1 MKEVYKNNF
10 SEYNTK
16 DGEGETEERKREDV
30 TSDLKCLYNHSS
42 RC

>member
-16 DGEGETEERKREDV
+16 DEERKGEERMLQV
-30 TSDLKCLYNHSS
+30 I
-42 RC
+42 